1 MPSTRPNRTQK
12 PTHESIRTAII
23 VGLIIGVIGLLILAY
38 LSYQRRLRRNVKE
51 GTRPG
56 TIAHMAQLRGERGE
70 RDVEKGLE
78 VGVVQEPLPVYR
90 KEPMEDEKRLEMA
103 IARGS
108 TAT

>member
-1 MPSTRPNRTQK
+1 
-12 PTHESIRTAII
+12 
-23 VGLIIGVIGLLILAY
+23 
-38 LSYQRRLRRNVKE
+38 
-51 GTRPG
+51 
-56 TIAHMAQLRGERGE
+56 MAQLRGERGE

-78 VGVVQEPLPVYR
+78 VGVIQEPLPVYR